1 MALLK
6 SANHLS
12 LKKPSTMAA
21 PSRSMTSMR
30 SSMLQLR
37 VGERPQAF
45 SFPRANYRYVTP
57 SKHVDQKFQCCLL

>member
-6 SANHLS
+6 FANHVS
-12 LKKPSTMAA
+12 LKNPSTMAA
-21 PSRSMTSMR
+21 PSRSMTSMS
-30 SSMLQLR
+30 SSMLQLW

-57 SKHVDQKFQCCLL
+57 SKNIDQTCQCCLL